1 MSLEAVLARLR
12 GVRPNTTGYMALC
25 PAHADKRPSLSLRHI
40 NGRILIFCFA
50 GCPVESIC
58 GALGIRVRDL
68 FSGNSPVQKLEPPIV
83 HHVRR
88 QMADTTRSKLT
99 PRERE
104 REVTI
109 VLASRKNPVPALARA
124 LALAVE
130 GEIVQIAFNE
140 GGE

>member
-12 GVRPNTTGYMALC
+12 GVRRNTNGYMALC
-25 PAHADKRPSLSLRHI
+25 PAHTDKHASLSLRYI
-40 NGRILIFCFA
+40 NGRVLMFCFA

-68 FSGNSPVQKLEPPIV
+68 FSGASTVHKPEPPIV
-83 HHVRR
+83 HDVRR